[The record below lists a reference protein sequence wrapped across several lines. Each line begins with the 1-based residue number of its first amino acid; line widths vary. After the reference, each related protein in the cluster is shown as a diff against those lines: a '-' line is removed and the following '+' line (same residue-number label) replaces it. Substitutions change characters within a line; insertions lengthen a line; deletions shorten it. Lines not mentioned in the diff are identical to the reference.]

1 MRAYLVDGEGRKKYC
16 GTQAEVA
23 ATKKELLASGL
34 RRKDIIISEVDIP
47 DDKQGK
53 LDFINGLLNPSEK

>member
-1 MRAYLVDGEGRKKYC
+1 MRAYLVEGDGKKKYC
-16 GTQAEVA
+16 GTQAEVT

-34 RRKDIIISEVDIP
+34 KRKDVTVSEVDIP

-53 LDFINGLLNPSEK
+53 LDFINGLLNPEN